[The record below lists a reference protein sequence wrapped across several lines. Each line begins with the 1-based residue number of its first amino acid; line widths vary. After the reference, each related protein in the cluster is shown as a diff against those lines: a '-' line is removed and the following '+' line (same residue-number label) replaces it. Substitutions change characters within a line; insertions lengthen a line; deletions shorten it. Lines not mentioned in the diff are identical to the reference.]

1 MEKRDK
7 PYTLAWTVSIVALLN
22 SIVSVS
28 VVVVPIAI
36 NLFTPKN
43 SNLIYSIQANANPV
57 SIGLLVSNSGI
68 RAGTISGAS
77 LSGRIGNHEVNGL
90 ELRVSELGGSAAIVS
105 PGDTKLFTLNVL
117 KPIPGMRFFEVLPCG
132 PHVAIAIDVSS
143 TDFQGQRQS
152 AHLPIN
158 CEEEMNFLLGLAEM
172 PEVSPKKGN

>member
-1 MEKRDK
+1 MEKNRD
-7 PYTLAWTVSIVALLN
+7 TLTWTISIVALLN

-43 SNLIYSIQANANPV
+43 SNLIYSIQATADPT

-77 LSGRIGNHEVNGL
+77 LSGHIGNHEVDGL
-90 ELRVSELGGSAAIVS
+90 ELRVSDLGGSAAIVS

-117 KPIPGMRFFEVLPCG
+117 KTIPGLRFFEVLPCG
-132 PHVAIAIDVSS
+132 PAVAISIDVSS
-143 TDFQGQRQS
+143 TDFLGQRQS
-152 AHLPIN
+152 ARLPIN
-158 CEEEMNFLLGLAEM
+158 CEEQRNFLLSFAEM
-172 PEVSPKKGN
+172 PEVSPKMGN